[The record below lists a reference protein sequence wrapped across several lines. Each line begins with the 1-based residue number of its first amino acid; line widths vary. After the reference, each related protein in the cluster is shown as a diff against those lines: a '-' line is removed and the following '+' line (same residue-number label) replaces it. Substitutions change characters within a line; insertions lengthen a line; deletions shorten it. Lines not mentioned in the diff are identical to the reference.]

1 MQDDLCVLCL
11 CACASDPSP
20 WLGTSVGVR
29 GTYAKWPLM
38 AFWVSLKLAW
48 AWRARIMGPPQCGW
62 MQAMPLL
69 QVLSPQGLPVSDPCR
84 TGVTFCTAQHS
95 KQIRGT
101 IAGWNASAK
110 ANPSRGLF
118 WKIVVKP
125 SKTRVLTWQDLVHV
139 LLRCRNLAFT
149 WLCGL
154 HTLIKCCQV
163 RWCWQMRLLAFWLGT
178 LANES
183 GGSLDWY

>member
-1 MQDDLCVLCL
+1 MTGNICRSERHIRQKTPG
-11 CACASDPSP
+11 SI
-20 WLGTSVGVR
+20 LGFSEAGLSLKSKNNGSTSVWMDAGNAITAGALSTGITRV
-29 GTYAKWPLM
+29 WPLQN
-38 AFWVSLKLAW
+38 L
-48 AWRARIMGPPQCGW
+48 CH
-62 MQAMPLL
+62 LL
-69 QVLSPQGLPVSDPCR
+69 S
-84 TGVTFCTAQHS
+84 TQHS

-125 SKTRVLTWQDLVHV
+125 SKTRVLTWQDLVQV
-139 LLRCRNLAFT
+139 LLWCRNLAFT

-163 RWCWQMRLLAFWLGT
+163 RWCWQMRLLKVWLSDWE
-178 LANES
+178 LWQM
-183 GGSLDWY
+183 SLEVV